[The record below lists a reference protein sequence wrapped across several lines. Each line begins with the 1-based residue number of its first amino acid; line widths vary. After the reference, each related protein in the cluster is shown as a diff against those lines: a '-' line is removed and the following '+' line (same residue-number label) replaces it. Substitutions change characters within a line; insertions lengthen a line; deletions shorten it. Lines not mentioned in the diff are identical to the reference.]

1 MANTSTAAGII
12 IVEGEDLDRLGPRRI
27 FEFLYQVHNYQF
39 SVVYGTNILIFN
51 TYSDRDLRAMS
62 NEEIKEH
69 FKVGLDFQAE
79 GRWSFYSNLGYYQTD
94 VVLSDLYKRH
104 DIQDLQLIFKYED
117 YEPAN
122 GVFVTDGRAL
132 VSIKDHIASVE
143 YIKVGSNAITRE
155 TISNLEYLDST
166 DESEI
171 YENVKDIEDLTYH
184 QISNFEDY

>member
-1 MANTSTAAGII
+1 M
-12 IVEGEDLDRLGPRRI
+12 
-27 FEFLYQVHNYQF
+27 
-39 SVVYGTNILIFN
+39 
-51 TYSDRDLRAMS
+51 
-62 NEEIKEH
+62 
-69 FKVGLDFQAE
+69 
-79 GRWSFYSNLGYYQTD
+79 
-94 VVLSDLYKRH
+94 
-104 DIQDLQLIFKYED
+104 QLIFKYED

-184 QISNFEDY
+184 QISNFEDYWDNQFVSKFDTEDAKYKWDLDKYVLLKNGEPYVTREEAKEKEIIKKLGGK